1 MADDSNSA
9 WNGLRRVWSS
19 LKHKLLC
26 HWHLKKAVREHC
38 CGHLKKHKNVSV
50 PKVTEHSINEH
61 GIEITPDSFGDSVWE
76 LFEMMM
82 RQTDEST
89 FRRHLELMRSN
100 LKAHGQTAL
109 LQYLERN
116 YFTEDRIKQWAMW
129 YRVEMYECEWIL
141 NTNNHVESWH
151 NLLKSRILGRK
162 KNNRIDSL
170 LRALRQAEKMFIWKW
185 LRVKSGY
192 LMKCAPEWSKMLG
205 FSETGAEQPETIT
218 PTLEAVPSS
227 VESTNRDRK
236 SSLVTRVMDQF
247 VEIQS
252 RIAEGCLPNTDTDS
266 LKIILERLKSV
277 IALFEAKPAPANLIS
292 TAIIPAPSRIPR
304 VIEQYKFR
312 KKKSRIIRNVTN
324 VKHFRTNAAAQKTRL
339 LSLTLSTRHDDQDL
353 IPLMDFPET
362 ISTVC
367 ILQVLIH
374 HTSVK

>member
-1 MADDSNSA
+1 M
-9 WNGLRRVWSS
+9 
-19 LKHKLLC
+19 
-26 HWHLKKAVREHC
+26 
-38 CGHLKKHKNVSV
+38 
-50 PKVTEHSINEH
+50 THSINEN

-76 LFEMMM
+76 LFDMMM

-100 LKAHGQTAL
+100 LKAHGQTGL
-109 LQYLERN
+109 LQYFERN

-162 KNNRIDSL
+162 KNRRVDSL
-170 LRALRQAEKMFIWKW
+170 MRALRQAEKMFIWKW

-192 LMKCAPEWSKMLG
+192 LMKCAPEWRKMLG
-205 FSETGAEQPETIT
+205 FPETVVTQPERIT

-227 VESTNRDRK
+227 LESTHRDRK

-252 RIAEGCLPNTDTDS
+252 RIAKGCLPNTDTDS

-277 IALFEAKPAPANLIS
+277 IALFQAKTAPANLIS

-312 KKKSRIIRNVTN
+312 KKKPRIIRNVTN
-324 VKHFRTNAAAQKTRL
+324 VKHFRTNAAAEKNRL
-339 LSLTLSTRHDDQDL
+339 LSLTLNTRHDDEDL
-353 IPLMDFPET
+353 FSLMDFPET

-374 HTSVK
+374 HTTVK